1 MIQQDIRPMKEWG
14 LGLRTEKPILI
25 AGPCSAETEEQVLQ
39 TFEGV
44 AKQGVHMLRAG
55 IWKPR
60 TRPNSF
66 EGVGVEGLAW
76 VKSAA
81 KPLGLPVCIEVAKA
95 EHVEQALRHDIDVL
109 WIGART
115 TVNPFA
121 VQEIAD
127 ALAGTDIPVMVK
139 NPINP
144 DLGLWIGALERLER
158 AGINKLAAIHRGFSM
173 YDSHPYRNA
182 PQWDIP
188 IELRRRVRGL
198 EIITDPSHIAGR
210 RDLLQEISQ
219 RALDL
224 NFDGFMIETHINP
237 DAAWSDAKQQVSPD
251 GLGELLRSVIKREST
266 TDDPQFI
273 NRLQALR
280 KEIDKIDYQVLAFL
294 AKRMEIAREIG
305 KYKDENN
312 IAILQLERWDEI
324 FRTRGAKAEDLQV
337 AKSFIEDF
345 LNAIHKESI
354 RQQTKLMHG
363 A

>member
-1 MIQQDIRPMKEWG
+1 MQDWG
-14 LGLRTEKPILI
+14 LGLRTEKPIII
-25 AGPCSAETEEQVLQ
+25 AGPCSAETEEQVQQ
-39 TFEGV
+39 TYR
-44 AKQGVHMLRAG
+44 AIANQGVQMLRAG

-66 EGVGVEGLAW
+66 EGLGAIALPW
-76 VKSAA
+76 VRSASRSVA
-81 KPLGLPVCIEVAKA
+81 LPLCVEVAKA
-95 EHVEQALRHDIDVL
+95 EHVEQALKHEVDAL
-109 WIGART
+109 WLGART

-127 ALAGTDIPVMVK
+127 ALLGTDVPVLVK

-144 DLGLWIGALERLER
+144 DLGLWMGALERLER
-158 AGINKLAAIHRGFSM
+158 AGVTKLAAIHRGFSM
-173 YDSHPYRNA
+173 YDSQPYRNA

-198 EIITDPSHIAGR
+198 EIIVDPSHIAGKR
-210 RDLLQEISQ
+210 SLLLEICQ

-224 NFDGFMIETHINP
+224 SFDGLMIETHIRPNE
-237 DAAWSDAKQQVSPD
+237 AWSDAQQQVSPE
-251 GLGELLRSVIKREST
+251 GLSELLRSVIRREAS
-266 TDDPQFI
+266 TDDPQFV
-273 NRLQALR
+273 NRLQDLR
-280 KEIDKIDYQVLAFL
+280 KEIDKIDYQLLAFL
-294 AKRMEIAREIG
+294 AKRMDIAREIG

-324 FRTRGAKAEDLQV
+324 FRTRSAKAEDLQV
-337 AKSFIEDF
+337 AKLFIEEL

-354 RQQTKLMHG
+354 RQQTEVMHG